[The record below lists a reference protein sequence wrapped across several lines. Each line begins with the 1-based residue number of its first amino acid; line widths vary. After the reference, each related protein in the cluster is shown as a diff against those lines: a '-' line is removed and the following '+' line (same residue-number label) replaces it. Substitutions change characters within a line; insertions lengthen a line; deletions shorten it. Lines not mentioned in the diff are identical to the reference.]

1 MTSKHI
7 GSAFSDFLE
16 EEGRRE
22 EAEAIAVKRVLAW
35 HLEEAM
41 TAQHISKAEMA
52 RRLRTSRTQLAR
64 LLDPRQTHV
73 ELATMQRAAAVL
85 GKRLHLDLVD

>member
-16 EEGRRE
+16 EDGRRE

-35 HLEEAM
+35 RLAEAM
-41 TAQHISKAEMA
+41 TAQRISKAEMA
-52 RRLRTSRTQLAR
+52 RRMKTSRKALDR
-64 LLDPRQTHV
+64 LLDPENVSVT
-73 ELATMQRAAAVL
+73 LITMEKAAHALNMKLMVGL
-85 GKRLHLDLVD
+85 I